1 MWWIWLVS
9 KRGII
14 VWMFIFVTFLSIMS
28 SFVMAN
34 LLTNNGV
41 DYVINP
47 YIIGDLVGALNV
59 ETYLWIFITTSFIF
73 LGITCTIIYLRKP
86 PDPEIIKLF
95 LKVGGNLAALKRTQE
110 ASTTEL
116 AEQMQYSRKVNQKFF
131 SQVSTDLKESN
142 KEALDLLVAQKR
154 AIRKVSSD
162 MVSVIEKKTDET
174 GDKISADLKRQEA
187 TINGVKRLS
196 QESATSIKEQRS
208 ELEEIKLKLERIEG
222 SIATNQSSLKSV
234 DNPEDIKGIGPA
246 LGKELRILGIASV
259 GDFLT
264 TDPEV
269 IGEKT
274 RVSQEMA
281 ENLQAMAQLLMIPG
295 VDSSDAELLVEAGIK
310 SRKELADHDLILLSK
325 KVGEIAKIY
334 VGQGKISK
342 EEYPTME
349 EISSWIRGAR

>member
-1 MWWIWLVS
+1 
-9 KRGII
+9 
-14 VWMFIFVTFLSIMS
+14 
-28 SFVMAN
+28 MAN
-34 LLTNNGV
+34 LLTNNGA

-86 PDPEIIKLF
+86 PDPEIIKMF

-110 ASTTEL
+110 ASTTEI

-162 MVSVIEKKTDET
+162 MVSVIETKAGET
-174 GDKISADLKRQEA
+174 GEKITADLKRQEA

-196 QESATSIKEQRS
+196 EESATAIKNQQA
-208 ELEEIKLKLERIEG
+208 ELKEIKLKLERIEG
-222 SIATNQSSLKSV
+222 NMASNQANLKSL

-246 LGKELRILGIASV
+246 LGKDLRGLGIVSV

-281 ENLQAMAQLLMIPG
+281 KNLQATAQLMMIPG
-295 VDSSDAELLVEAGIK
+295 VDSSDAELLIEAGIK
-310 SRKELADHDLILLSK
+310 SRKELADHDLIPLSR

-334 VGQGKISK
+334 VDQGKISK
-342 EEYPTME
+342 DEYPTIE
-349 EISSWIRGAR
+349 EISSWIRMAR